1 MAEITFPG
9 LEQPMDEKMW
19 RSVTLAMGDGAIDEG
34 GNPYNLV
41 NLNNVTNT
49 GVIAVD
55 TITKFNHALLQGFY
69 HKMDAPIT
77 VSFPPVASNT
87 TYTVALV
94 YDPLNEKAPV
104 TLKTLTVT
112 PRTNGREYLKLW
124 EVVRKPNQLLTDAAV
139 KKLRP
144 TVAPLLQVDDAS
156 CLPPLESQRFGTRA
170 YCLYTGEE
178 YKATFT
184 RWKKISASKS
194 SPVAMP
200 GWEAVSKTGGI
211 VAQPV
216 DNGFLY
222 TWGVALRRLSNGYYL
237 STDFTN
243 AGNTFGTPIPA
254 DMRPDDYIYF
264 PVLSGNTL
272 LEGRIT
278 PDGVLQMR
286 STTGAA
292 FYIQGTNGGMSFQ
305 TSWWT
310 SESRDYI
317 AR

>member
-77 VSFPPVASNT
+77 VSFPPVASDT

-94 YDPLNEKAPV
+94 YDPLNETAPV
-104 TLKTLTVT
+104 TLKTLTAT

-124 EVVRKPNQLLTDAAV
+124 EVVRKPDQLLTDAAV

-178 YKATFT
+178 YKATFN
-184 RWKKISASKS
+184 RWKKISASNVQ
-194 SPVAMP
+194 PMFMA
-200 GWEAVSKTGGI
+200 GWDLVPKTGGI

-222 TWGVALRRLSNGYYL
+222 TLGAAITRIDTGYYL
-237 STDFTN
+237 STDFGERGTTL
-243 AGNTFGTPIPA
+243 GNPIPA
-254 DMRPDDYIYF
+254 DQRPSESVYF
-264 PVLSGNTL
+264 TALSGNTV

-278 PDGVLQMR
+278 PGGNLQMR
-286 STTGAA
+286 STTGSA
-292 FYIQGTNGGMSFQ
+292 FYIKQNVGISFQ
-305 TSWWT
+305 VSWWT
-310 SESRDYI
+310 SEDRNYI

>member
-77 VSFPPVASNT
+77 VSFPPVASDT

-124 EVVRKPNQLLTDAAV
+124 EVVRKPNQLLTDAKV

-184 RWKKISASKS
+184 RWKKISADLIST
-194 SPVAMP
+194 
-200 GWEAVSKTGGI
+200 WEPPRWKVTERTGGI

-216 DNGFLY
+216 ANGFLY
-222 TWGVALRRLSNGYYL
+222 TWGASLTRTAEGFYVPTSFDDLGATCGII
-237 STDFTN
+237 
-243 AGNTFGTPIPA
+243 IPPEN
-254 DMRPDDYIYF
+254 RPDSSTYF
-264 PVLSGNTL
+264 PVMSNNKVM
-272 LEGRIT
+272 EGRIQ
-278 PDGVLQMR
+278 PDGALQIRAR
-286 STTGAA
+286 SGAPEYIAKNDA
-292 FYIQGTNGGMSFQ
+292 FSFQ
-305 TSWWT
+305 VSWWT
-310 SESRDYI
+310 SEGANYI